1 MFFSLRI
8 APKVWS
14 QSVVDSWGREFLGF
28 QNDPPEE
35 SLDPAMGGFEPVFE
49 RDSGPQND
57 ATGFFGVWI
66 LDGQL
71 LSK

>member
-1 MFFSLRI
+1 
-8 APKVWS
+8 
-14 QSVVDSWGREFLGF
+14 
-28 QNDPPEE
+28 
-35 SLDPAMGGFEPVFE
+35 MGGFEPVFG

-71 LSK
+71 LSKKRWLNICARV